1 MASPLASTAFGQV
14 TRLAAERR
22 VHQAFR
28 WLHLQ
33 EQAVFAWQKELV
45 EIPAPPF
52 GEGPRA
58 EWLARR
64 FRDLGL
70 HDVTLDEAGNVIG
83 RMPGSHE
90 GSGCVVLSAHI
101 DTVFPAG
108 TPIEPRAEGRRL
120 HAPGACDNGAGV
132 AGMLALATALRE
144 AELQPTCDVYFVGNT
159 GEEGDGDLRGMRH
172 LYQHAPWRERIRSHI
187 VLDGAGD
194 NVAIT
199 HALASL
205 RFRAVVRGPGGHAW
219 TDAGSLNPIL
229 VLSRAIA
236 RLGELV
242 LPSSPRTTLNIGSI
256 RGGTA
261 INAIPEEAE
270 ASFDLRSTDPE
281 QLIRLEVEVH
291 RAVEDAVLNANLEMA
306 TRLAGQRSALH
317 LAGQRLRFAVEKIGD
332 RPGGRL
338 PEDSRLM
345 GLLLAV
351 DRQLGLRTEPRIA
364 STDANLPLSLG
375 VPALTL
381 GAGGQG
387 GGIHTQAEWYDA
399 TNRELALR
407 RVLLLLL
414 AAAEAPSAEEA

>member
-1 MASPLASTAFGQV
+1 MASAAAATAFGQV
-14 TRLAAERR
+14 TRLAADRR

-33 EQAVFAWQKELV
+33 EQAVFAWQRELV
-45 EIPAPPF
+45 EIAAPPF

-58 EWLARR
+58 EWLAGR
-64 FRDLGL
+64 FRAMDLQ
-70 HDVTLDEAGNVIG
+70 DVAIDEAGNVLG
-83 RMPGSHE
+83 RMPGGEAAH
-90 GSGCVVLSAHI
+90 GCIVLSAHI

-108 TPIEPRAEGRRL
+108 TVIEPRVEGRRL

-132 AGMLALATALRE
+132 AGLLAIATALRE
-144 AELQPTCDVYFVGNT
+144 AGLQPACDLYFVGNT

-172 LYQHAPWRERIRSHI
+172 LYQHAPWRERIGAHL

-194 NVAIT
+194 NAAIT
-199 HALASL
+199 HALGSL
-205 RFRAVVRGPGGHAW
+205 RFRATIQGPGGHAW

-236 RLGELV
+236 RLGEIP
-242 LPSSPRTTLNIGSI
+242 LPSAPRTTLNIGSI
-256 RGGTA
+256 HGGTA
-261 INAIPEEAE
+261 INAIPERAE

-291 RAVEDAVLNANLEMA
+291 RAIEDAVLEANLELA
-306 TRLAGQRSALH
+306 TRTAGQRSALH
-317 LAGQRLRFAVEKIGD
+317 LAGQRLRFQMEKIGD
-332 RPGGRL
+332 RPAGRL

-345 GLLLAV
+345 GQLLAV
-351 DRQLGLRTEPRIA
+351 DRQLGLRTEPRVA

-375 VPALTL
+375 VPAVTL

-387 GGIHTQAEWYDA
+387 GGIHTRAEWYDA

-414 AAAEAPSAEEA
+414 AAAEIPQTESA

>member
-1 MASPLASTAFGQV
+1 MVSPLASTAFGQV
-14 TRLAAERR
+14 TRLAADRR

-33 EQAVFAWQKELV
+33 EQAVFAWQQELV
-45 EIPAPPF
+45 MIPAPPF
-52 GEGPRA
+52 GEGPRG
-58 EWLARR
+58 EWLATR
-64 FRDLGL
+64 FRDLDL
-70 HDVTLDEAGNVIG
+70 QEVITDEAGNVIG
-83 RMPGSHE
+83 RMPGSGE
-90 GSGCVVLSAHI
+90 ARGCIVLSAHI

-108 TPIEPRAEGRRL
+108 TVIEPRVEGRRL

-144 AELQPTCDVYFVGNT
+144 AELYPACDLYFVGNT

-172 LYQHAPWRERIRSHI
+172 LYQYAPWRERIRAHI

-194 NVAIT
+194 NAAIT
-199 HALASL
+199 HALGSL
-205 RFRAVVRGPGGHAW
+205 RFRAVVSGPGGHAW
-219 TDAGSLNPIL
+219 TDAGSPNPIQ

-236 RLGELV
+236 HLGDV
-242 LPSSPRTTLNIGSI
+242 ALPASPRTTLNIGSI
-256 RGGTA
+256 HGGTA
-261 INAIPEEAE
+261 INAIPERVE

-281 QLIRLEVEVH
+281 QLIRLEVELY
-291 RAVEDAVLNANLEMA
+291 RALEDAVLSANLEMA
-306 TRLAGQRSALH
+306 TRLAGERSALH
-317 LAGQRLRFAVEKIGD
+317 VAGRRLRFAVEKIGD

-345 GLLLAV
+345 GQLLAV
-351 DRQLGLRTEPRIA
+351 DRQLGLRTEPRVA

-375 VPALTL
+375 VPAVTL

-387 GGIHTQAEWYDA
+387 GGIHTHAEWYDA

-414 AAAEAPSAEEA
+414 AAAETPAVEDR